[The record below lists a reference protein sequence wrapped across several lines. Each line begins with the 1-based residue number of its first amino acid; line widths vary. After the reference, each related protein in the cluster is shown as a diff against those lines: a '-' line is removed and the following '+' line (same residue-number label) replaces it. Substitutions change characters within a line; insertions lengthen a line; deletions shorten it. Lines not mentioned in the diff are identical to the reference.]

1 LGALGVPRR
10 WRVVA
15 DGTFHSYVELREFYP
30 SVFADLPALD
40 AYVDDLAHN
49 VVFGL
54 APRDSGRETRKR

>member
-1 LGALGVPRR
+1 M
-10 WRVVA
+10 A

-54 APRDSGRETRKR
+54 APRDSGGETRKR